1 MSDYWSE
8 TGKMFSSL
16 IQKPKMVEKFLKK
29 PPPKYI
35 YDIILNTMKVTDFP
49 KGLYTEEEQDHKYF
63 EADAHHKLAIL
74 QKAIDITKIVMN
86 EDFDIKCTNILKGEQ
101 PEKTNHFLQL
111 FYKAATN
118 GKDNSPLIQKYLE
131 QRNKNKKKEK
141 EKEEAMPSNFGN
153 DAKPK
158 VEKTKKTEKPKGM
171 IREDGKDI
179 EGGDSNPTDN
189 IKIGGGIGM
198 KLDKRI
204 FVHEDL
210 TESKSEIKKP
220 KVDNV
225 DLEAIKEYVQQI
237 TKNCN
242 PLGKLVDLL
251 GDDIEAMN
259 KELSNWIKDNKT
271 YKDRYDD
278 EIKKSDETLLP
289 LQNELLE
296 LEDSIRDEQTQIKAI
311 KSRLIK
317 NEKIIQNLITNV
329 ISFNY
334 DQS

>member
-8 TGKMFSSL
+8 TGKMFGSL
-16 IQKPKMVEKFLKK
+16 IEKPKMTEKLLKK

-35 YDIILNTMKVTDFP
+35 YDIILNTMKKTGFP
-49 KGLYTEEEQDHKYF
+49 KGLFTAEEEDHKYF
-63 EADAHHKLAIL
+63 EADAHHKLDIL

-86 EDFDIKCTNILKGEQ
+86 ENFEIKCTNILKGEQ
-101 PEKTNHFLQL
+101 PDKTNYFLQL

-131 QRNKNKKKEK
+131 KKNKKEQK
-141 EKEEAMPSNFGN
+141 KEESTMPANFGN
-153 DAKPK
+153 EAKQKNEPSIAMG
-158 VEKTKKTEKPKGM
+158 KPKGM
-171 IREDGKDI
+171 IS
-179 EGGDSNPTDN
+179 EGGADVDAGEANPTDG

-210 TESKSEIKKP
+210 TESRSEVKKP
-220 KVDNV
+220 KVDHV

-237 TKNCN
+237 TKSCN
-242 PLGKLVDLL
+242 PLGKLVDIL
-251 GDDIEAMN
+251 GDDIDSMN
-259 KELSNWIKDNKT
+259 KELANWIKDNKI
-271 YKDRYDD
+271 YKDKYDD
-278 EIKKSDETLLP
+278 EMKKSDETLLP

-329 ISFNY
+329 ISFK
-334 DQS
+334 SE

>member
-8 TGKMFSSL
+8 TGKLFSSL
-16 IQKPKMVEKFLKK
+16 IQKPKMTEKLLKK

-35 YDIILNTMKVTDFP
+35 YDIILNTMSKTGFP
-49 KGLYTEEEQDHKYF
+49 KGLFTAEEEDHKYF
-63 EADAHHKLAIL
+63 ESDAHHKLDIL

-86 EDFDIKCTNILKGEQ
+86 ENFDIKCTNILKGEQ
-101 PEKTNHFLQL
+101 PEKTNYFLQM

-131 QRNKNKKKEK
+131 KKNKKEEK
-141 EKEEAMPSNFGN
+141 KKEEPSMPANYGN
-153 DAKPK
+153 DKKPK
-158 VEKTKKTEKPKGM
+158 MDAPKKKENPRGM
-171 IREDGKDI
+171 ISEGGKDI
-179 EGGDSNPTDN
+179 VGNEDSNPTDG

-198 KLDKRI
+198 KLDKKI

-210 TESKSEIKKP
+210 TESRSEVKKP
-220 KVDNV
+220 RVDNV

-251 GDDIEAMN
+251 GDDIESMN
-259 KELSNWIKDNKT
+259 KELANWIKDNKI

-278 EIKKSDETLLP
+278 EMKKSDETLLP

-317 NEKIIQNLITNV
+317 NEKIIQNLIQNV
-329 ISFNY
+329 ISFKSEQN
-334 DQS
+334 

>member
-8 TGKMFSSL
+8 TGKLFGSL
-16 IQKPKMVEKFLKK
+16 IEKPKMTEKLLKK

-35 YDIILNTMKVTDFP
+35 YDIILNTMKKTNFPNGLLTDQ
-49 KGLYTEEEQDHKYF
+49 EMDHKYF
-63 EADAHHKLAIL
+63 EADPHHKIGIL
-74 QKAIDITKIVMN
+74 QKVIDITKIVMN
-86 EDFDIKCTNILKGEQ
+86 ENFDIKTTNILKGEQ
-101 PEKTNHFLQL
+101 PEKTNYFLQL

-131 QRNKNKKKEK
+131 NQTKKEIKKKPEP
-141 EKEEAMPSNFGN
+141 EMPQNFGKES
-153 DAKPK
+153 KPK
-158 VEKTKKTEKPKGM
+158 MEKPMKIEKPKGM
-171 IREDGKDI
+171 IQ
-179 EGGDSNPTDN
+179 EGGVDVQNDDEDKNDN

-198 KLDKRI
+198 KMDKRI

-210 TESKSEIKKP
+210 TESKSEVKKAR
-220 KVDNV
+220 VENV
-225 DLEAIKEYVQQI
+225 DLEAVKEYVQQI

-242 PLGKLVDLL
+242 PLGKLVDSLW
-251 GDDIEAMN
+251 DDIESMN
-259 KELSNWIKDNKT
+259 KELANWINENKK

-278 EIKKSDETLLP
+278 ELKKSDETLLP
-289 LQNELLE
+289 LQNQLLE

-329 ISFNY
+329 ISFKSEQN
-334 DQS
+334 

>member
-8 TGKMFSSL
+8 TGKMFGSL
-16 IQKPKMVEKFLKK
+16 IEKHKMTEKLLKK

-35 YDIILNTMKVTDFP
+35 YDIILNTMKKTGFP
-49 KGLYTEEEQDHKYF
+49 KGLFTAEEEDHKYF
-63 EADAHHKLAIL
+63 EADAHHKLDIL

-86 EDFDIKCTNILKGEQ
+86 ENFEIKCTNILKGEQ
-101 PEKTNHFLQL
+101 PDKTNYFLQL

-131 QRNKNKKKEK
+131 KKNKKEQK
-141 EKEEAMPSNFGN
+141 KEESTMPSNFGN
-153 DAKPK
+153 ESKQKNEPSI
-158 VEKTKKTEKPKGM
+158 TMGKPKGM
-171 IREDGKDI
+171 IS
-179 EGGDSNPTDN
+179 EGGADVDAGEANPTDS

-210 TESKSEIKKP
+210 TESRSEVKKP

-237 TKNCN
+237 TKSCN
-242 PLGKLVDLL
+242 PLGKLVDIL
-251 GDDIEAMN
+251 GDDIDSMN
-259 KELSNWIKDNKT
+259 KELANWIKDNKI
-271 YKDRYDD
+271 YKDKYDD
-278 EIKKSDETLLP
+278 EMKKSDETLLP

-329 ISFNY
+329 ISFK
-334 DQS
+334 SE

>member
-1 MSDYWSE
+1 MKK
-8 TGKMFSSL
+8 TG
-16 IQKPKMVEKFLKK
+16 
-29 PPPKYI
+29 
-35 YDIILNTMKVTDFP
+35 FP
-49 KGLYTEEEQDHKYF
+49 KGLFTAEEEDHKYF
-63 EADAHHKLAIL
+63 EADAHHKLDIL

-86 EDFDIKCTNILKGEQ
+86 ENFEIKCTNILKGEQ
-101 PEKTNHFLQL
+101 PDKTNYFLQL

-131 QRNKNKKKEK
+131 KKNKKEQK
-141 EKEEAMPSNFGN
+141 KEESTMPSNFGN
-153 DAKPK
+153 ESKQKNEPSI
-158 VEKTKKTEKPKGM
+158 TMGKPKGM
-171 IREDGKDI
+171 IS
-179 EGGDSNPTDN
+179 EGGDDVDPGEANPTDS

-210 TESKSEIKKP
+210 TESRSEVKKP
-220 KVDNV
+220 KVDHV

-237 TKNCN
+237 TKSCN
-242 PLGKLVDLL
+242 PLGKLVDIL
-251 GDDIEAMN
+251 GDDIDSMN
-259 KELSNWIKDNKT
+259 KELANWIKDNKI
-271 YKDRYDD
+271 YKDKYDD
-278 EIKKSDETLLP
+278 EMKKSDETLLP

-329 ISFNY
+329 ISFK
-334 DQS
+334 SE

>member
-1 MSDYWSE
+1 MADYWSE
-8 TGKMFSSL
+8 TGKMFGSL
-16 IQKPKMVEKFLKK
+16 IEKPKMTEKLLKK

-35 YDIILNTMKVTDFP
+35 YDIILNTMKKTGFP
-49 KGLYTEEEQDHKYF
+49 KGLFTAEEEDHKYF
-63 EADAHHKLAIL
+63 EADAHHKLDIL

-86 EDFDIKCTNILKGEQ
+86 ENFEIKCTNILKGEQ
-101 PEKTNHFLQL
+101 PDKTNYFLQL

-131 QRNKNKKKEK
+131 KKNKKEQK
-141 EKEEAMPSNFGN
+141 KEEATMPANFGN
-153 DAKPK
+153 EDKQSNEPAIKMG
-158 VEKTKKTEKPKGM
+158 KPKGM
-171 IREDGKDI
+171 IS
-179 EGGDSNPTDN
+179 EGGDDVDAGEANPTDS

-210 TESKSEIKKP
+210 TESRSEVKKP
-220 KVDNV
+220 KVDHV

-237 TKNCN
+237 TKSCN
-242 PLGKLVDLL
+242 PLGKLVDIL
-251 GDDIEAMN
+251 GDDIDSMN
-259 KELSNWIKDNKT
+259 KELANWIKDNKI
-271 YKDRYDD
+271 YKDKYDD
-278 EIKKSDETLLP
+278 EMKKSDETLLP

-329 ISFNY
+329 ISFKSE
-334 DQS
+334 Q

>member
-1 MSDYWSE
+1 MADYWSE
-8 TGKMFSSL
+8 TGKMFGSL
-16 IQKPKMVEKFLKK
+16 IEKPKMTEKLLKK

-35 YDIILNTMKVTDFP
+35 YDIILNTMKKTGFP
-49 KGLYTEEEQDHKYF
+49 KGLFTAEEEDHKYF
-63 EADAHHKLAIL
+63 ESDAHHKLDIL

-86 EDFDIKCTNILKGEQ
+86 ENFEIKCTNILKGEQ
-101 PEKTNHFLQL
+101 PDKTNYFLQL

-131 QRNKNKKKEK
+131 KKNKKEQK
-141 EKEEAMPSNFGN
+141 KEEATMPANFGN
-153 DAKPK
+153 ENKQKNEPSIKMGKP
-158 VEKTKKTEKPKGM
+158 TGM
-171 IREDGKDI
+171 IS
-179 EGGDSNPTDN
+179 EGGDDINAGEANPTDS

-210 TESKSEIKKP
+210 TESRSEVKKP
-220 KVDNV
+220 KVDHV

-237 TKNCN
+237 TKSCN
-242 PLGKLVDLL
+242 PLGKLVDIL
-251 GDDIEAMN
+251 GDDIDSMN
-259 KELSNWIKDNKT
+259 KELAMWIKDNKI
-271 YKDRYDD
+271 YKDKYDD
-278 EIKKSDETLLP
+278 EMKKSDETLLP

-329 ISFNY
+329 ISFKSE
-334 DQS
+334 Q